1 VRLADAG
8 ESIVDALERSE
19 ISETNEDDL
28 GEEKIAALAEIICLA
43 GDEPETKSGRLVRA
57 DGSD

>member
-1 VRLADAG
+1 M
-8 ESIVDALERSE
+8 SIVDALGRSE

-28 GEEKIAALAEIICLA
+28 GDEKIAALAEIICLA